1 VDCHAKLA
9 SLDRVMNRDPSRP
22 PPIHGA
28 YTPRPREPGG
38 DLPFY
43 IAAIVWMLFAPAS
56 AFLVFG
62 LAIALP
68 VVEAIMALWGALL
81 VYSVVLVVL
90 LVLRKRSVLLK
101 RLTLAAMVLAG
112 LPLAAAGAFVVWALA
127 S

>member
-1 VDCHAKLA
+1 MD
-9 SLDRVMNRDPSRP
+9 RDPTRP

-38 DLPFY
+38 GLPFY
-43 IAAIVWMLFAPAS
+43 IVAIIWMLFAPAP
-56 AFLVFG
+56 AFLIFG

-68 VVEAIMALWGALL
+68 VVEAILSLWGALL

-101 RLTLAAMVLAG
+101 RLTIAAMVMAG

-127 S
+127 TA